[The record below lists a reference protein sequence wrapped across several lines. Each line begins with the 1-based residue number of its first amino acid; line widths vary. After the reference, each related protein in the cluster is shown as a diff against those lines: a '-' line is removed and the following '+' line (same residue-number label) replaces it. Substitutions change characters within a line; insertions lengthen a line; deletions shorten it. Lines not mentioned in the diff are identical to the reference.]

1 MQSTEGGCQMRGTR
15 VVSLF
20 FSMLL
25 LVALA
30 PPSLA
35 THDPVQT
42 LDAATQ
48 GATEVH
54 LGLDDQGT
62 ATAAWSEGG
71 QIFVATRP
79 LGASFGP
86 PKRIVSGYASEFELD
101 VAPNGNAV
109 VVAAGGFTEGE
120 VVAAVRIGRTSAF
133 GPLQVLS
140 PPADSAGAEVSA
152 AMTSAGRAAASWTR
166 NGASGRD
173 VVAALSDTSGTFARG
188 TVIDSGGDLRSPI
201 VDGDNSGNIIL
212 AYYWQVTGTGDEI
225 RTAAAGV
232 GKGFAAPTTVETLAQ
247 GPTEVDVAVNGSGV
261 AAVVW
266 SDFTD
271 DANSCGANCVSRDV
285 LEAAVGNVSGTFG
298 THQEIT
304 DPNSPHAAGDAKVAV
319 DDSGRVGILFNAAL
333 GSDYGMFAS
342 VSDATGTFPQ
352 RQFQTLS
359 LHGAATGPGVAKR
372 AFEISAGGGEF
383 TAVWSNDHD
392 EDGIDESWES
402 TSSGGTFGAVHQL
415 SPQLNDS
422 TDRTDGARNSSG
434 ATVAGWTVFT
444 TNYIVQVTPAV
455 EGGGD
460 KGTEGDDQLSGTSG
474 DDIIHLLGGDDLYN
488 ASGGNDSVYGEA
500 GQDQLAGGAGDDLLD
515 GGTDNDQLIGG
526 AGGDT
531 LKGSGGNDT
540 LTGDGVNAI
549 SGSRALSYLAV
560 SGPDI
565 LLGGGGADKLIGG
578 GGVDRF
584 NGGPGRDV
592 CHVDSRREKRQAKS
606 CETIRLRRSR

>member
-1 MQSTEGGCQMRGTR
+1 MRVPR
-15 VVSLF
+15 VLSLF
-20 FSMLL
+20 FSALL
-25 LVALA
+25 LAALM
-30 PPSLA
+30 PSAGA

-54 LGLDDQGT
+54 LGVDDQGT

-71 QIFVATRP
+71 QVFVATRP
-79 LGASFGP
+79 LGASFGAP
-86 PKRIVSGYASEFELD
+86 QRIISGYASEFEFD

-109 VVAAGGFTEGE
+109 VVAAGGFTEGK
-120 VVAAVRIGRTSAF
+120 VVASVRIGRTSAF

-140 PPADSAGAEVSA
+140 PSADSAGGEVSA

-166 NGASGRD
+166 NGATGRD
-173 VVAALSDTSGTFARG
+173 VVAALSNTSGAFTRG
-188 TVIDSGGDLRSPI
+188 TVIDSGGDLRSPV
-201 VDGDNSGNIIL
+201 VDGDSSGNIIL

-225 RTAAAGV
+225 RVATAGAGTN
-232 GKGFAAPTTVETLAQ
+232 FTAPKTLETLAQ
-247 GPTEVDVAVNGSGV
+247 GPTEVDIAVNASGV

-266 SDFTD
+266 ADFSDD
-271 DANSCGANCVSRDV
+271 SNSCGANCLSRDV

-298 THQEIT
+298 ARQEIT
-304 DPNSPHAAGDAKVAV
+304 DPNSPHAAGDAEVAV
-319 DDSGRVGILFNAAL
+319 DDSGRVGILFNAVL

-359 LHGAATGPGVAKR
+359 LQAAATGPGVAKR

-392 EDGIDESWES
+392 EDGVDESWES

-415 SPQLNDS
+415 SPELSES

-444 TNYIVQVTPAV
+444 TNYTVQVTPAV
-455 EGGGD
+455 EGAGSE
-460 KGTEGDDQLSGTSG
+460 GTERDDQLSGTSG

-500 GQDQLAGGAGDDLLD
+500 GQDQLAGGGGNDLLD

-549 SGSRALSYLAV
+549 PGSSARPYLAV

-592 CHVDSRREKRQAKS
+592 CHVDSRKEKQRAKS